1 MNLFVKHGSATVD
14 NPIKDID
21 GSGLKDG
28 DLAFLFNVTLAAVY
42 AYILDIDCGIIEF
55 LPEVVAPTNNAADK
69 RWLRLT
75 LYS

>member
-21 GSGLKDG
+21 GSSLKDG
-28 DLAFLFNVTLAAVY
+28 DLAFLFNVAIATFY
-42 AYILDIDCGIIEF
+42 AYILDIDCGIIES

-75 LYS
+75 LYP